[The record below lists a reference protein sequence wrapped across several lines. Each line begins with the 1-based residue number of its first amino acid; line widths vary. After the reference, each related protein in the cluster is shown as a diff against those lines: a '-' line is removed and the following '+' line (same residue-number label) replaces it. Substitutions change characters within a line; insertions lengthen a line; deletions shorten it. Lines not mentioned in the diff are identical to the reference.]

1 MSIFEKCLTFLS
13 SNFLQPFF
21 LGFKRILN
29 IVLRLATMSFRQE
42 HQFRWRADRLRT
54 DILEEVSRVSGFF
67 ALWSHLERFWYPNTS
82 SALTL
87 AYTKHE
93 LSISIPY
100 NTKTLTNSAWRNNF
114 SICIRRLCSRGD
126 IISWASTCYRSS
138 STISTSRC
146 RNSAVMEPWSS
157 RWRASDAIQRGI
169 A

>member
-21 LGFKRILN
+21 LGFKRILD
-29 IVLRLATMSFRQE
+29 IVLHLATMSFRQE

-54 DILEEVSRVSGFF
+54 NILEEVSRVSGFF
-67 ALWSHLERFWYPNTS
+67 ALWSHLERCWYPNTS

-87 AYTKHE
+87 AYMKHE

-100 NTKTLTNSAWRNNF
+100 NTKTPTNSAWRNPT
-114 SICIRRLCSRGD
+114 SRFLFVDCVQD
-126 IISWASTCYRSS
+126 IISWASTCCRSS

-169 A
+169 S